1 MNVNLKV
8 CGITSISSIKIAA
21 ENNIK
26 SLGFASSNLPG
37 PNTCNDNDI
46 KDLIEECDYYKIE
59 SVLLTRHQELNE
71 LIKQIDLTKPK
82 TISCSYLFSKEDLLS
97 LKSIYKKLKIG
108 ISINPKKFDKIY
120 LKSVHPLI
128 DIIYYDLNVY
138 TDSHI
143 TTYSLTDYLNQI
155 TFLKNLNI
163 QIYIGGGINNKNAKQ
178 VIELVSPSGLDV
190 SRSLKDENNNISL
203 LKLNE
208 LQMSLSAA

>member
-26 SLGFASSNLPG
+26 SLGFASDNLPG
-37 PNTCNDNDI
+37 PNTCNDNEI
-46 KDLIEECDYYKIE
+46 KELIEECDYYKIE
-59 SVLLTRHQELNE
+59 SVLLTQHQELNE

-82 TISCSYLFSKEDLLS
+82 IISCAYFFSKEDLLL

-108 ISINPKKFDKIY
+108 ISINPQKFNKVY
-120 LKSVHPLI
+120 LNTIHSLI
-128 DIIYYDLNVY
+128 DIIYYDLNIY
-138 TDSHI
+138 TDSRI
-143 TTYSLTDYLNQI
+143 VTYSLTDYLNQI
-155 TFLKNLNI
+155 KFLKNLDI
-163 QIYIGGGINNKNAKQ
+163 QTYIGGGINIKNAKQ
-178 VIELVSPSGLDV
+178 IVELVSPNGLDV

-203 LKLNE
+203 LKLTE